1 MNWLMENG
9 GTILVSAVLLGVV
22 AAIVVHMVR
31 QKKAGRSGC
40 GCGCEGCANRDFC
53 HPPKK

>member
-9 GTILVSAVLLGVV
+9 GTILVSAVLLAVV